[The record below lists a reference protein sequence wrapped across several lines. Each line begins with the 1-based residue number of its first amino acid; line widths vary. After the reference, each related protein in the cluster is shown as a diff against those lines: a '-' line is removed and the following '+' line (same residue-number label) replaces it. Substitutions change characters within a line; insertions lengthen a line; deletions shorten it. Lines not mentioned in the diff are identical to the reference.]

1 MEIIFDATIKVN
13 PKGGGWYIE
22 LEDTEEG
29 TIERC
34 DTMEIF
40 ETKLNELSE
49 KYTGR
54 LDEVRWSKDDDV
66 TPFYLNE
73 VRLGLIA
80 MDEQIKKEK
89 GEAEAHNAG
98 LNS

>member
-1 MEIIFDATIKVN
+1 MEVIFDATIKVD
-13 PKGGGWYIE
+13 PKGGWYIE

-29 TIERC
+29 AVERC

-40 ETKLNELSE
+40 ETKLNEFSE

-73 VRLGLIA
+73 VRLGLMA

-89 GEAEAHNAG
+89 SEAEEHNAN
-98 LNS
+98 LKS